1 MFGLGPIATPL
12 LIFGGILIFLGILA
26 LVTERLPGSPVFR
39 KRNLGFYLPV
49 VIAVFFS
56 ILLAILLNVTVRI
69 FR

>member
-1 MFGLGPIATPL
+1 MFGLEPIGKSL
-12 LIFGGILIFLGILA
+12 FIFGGILIFFGVLA
-26 LVTERLPGSPVFR
+26 LVAERLPGSPVFR

-56 ILLAILLNVTVRI
+56 IILAILLNVTVRI